1 MSADAFF
8 SRLNPLISWILRSP
22 FHRLLSPGLML
33 VTVTG
38 RRTGRRYTIPVGY
51 QRDGETLAVMVSEAR
66 RKSWWRNYLEPAP
79 LELRLRGRKLQGRAE
94 VVAPGTDEFR
104 RGAARTLQR
113 MPWLGRVFR
122 IDYDRRAGLND
133 EQVERLGEEI
143 AMLRITLE
151 RDPH

>member
-8 SRLNPLISWILRSP
+8 SRLNPLISGILRSP
-22 FHRLLSPGLML
+22 FHWLLSPGLML

-104 RGAARTLQR
+104 RGAARTCRQLR
-113 MPWLGRVFR
+113 RGGGGPRGGGGAAPRPPGRA
-122 IDYDRRAGLND
+122 RRTAPPGG
-133 EQVERLGEEI
+133 R
-143 AMLRITLE
+143 RK
-151 RDPH
+151 